1 MSSTLSSDSTLSGA
15 KLDSSLV
22 TVGEVGT
29 FLIEQRSST
38 PLGPRIVKVGD
49 EFARLTGYDAASLVG
64 SPLGLVYDRAD
75 LASLISKLPT
85 IALGSSHCFMYR
97 VLLRNGGARRL
108 CRWTIRPT
116 SRPGEPKGLFSMTVQ
131 SVIPKGAAE
140 AATKAKKHHAPP
152 AKPKETL
159 ATAKVPAAKTIAPT
173 PQVKAPVAKPAPVES
188 KPAPE
193 VAKGD
198 YEQCRSESISLAA
211 AGVAHDFK
219 NALQTIKMN
228 LELAALATHPE
239 ERSSVHLSEAM
250 LALGDAE
257 TLAHQML
264 AFTRGGMPQKKV
276 FRLDPLMQRV
286 SRLCSAGSGIRCR
299 LHVAERLRCVEGD
312 SNQIYQVLHNLVINA
327 RQAMPNG
334 GTIDIIAA
342 NAELPETN
350 DFAMPGGRYA
360 VISVKDRGCG
370 IVPENLPRIFDE
382 NFTTKRDGSGFG
394 LASSRAIIL
403 AHGGAIRVASKV
415 GVGTE
420 FLVFLPS
427 TDAGGSIEAPAR
439 PEASSIATARRP
451 VAGIERI
458 LVVEDQPGVA
468 RSTMGILRQ
477 LGYESLLARSGEEA
491 ISIYRERLHSLEPID
506 VVLLDMT
513 LPGGLSGLEVAREL
527 RRFDPSTC
535 LIATSGYFEEGSEI
549 PGEGIFS
556 AALPKPYGVESL
568 SEVLEKVASC

>member
-1 MSSTLSSDSTLSGA
+1 MNTLISSDSTRSGA
-15 KLDSSLV
+15 KLDSDYV
-22 TVGEVGT
+22 VVGDVGT
-29 FLIEQRSST
+29 FYIEQRSST
-38 PLGPRIVKVGD
+38 PLGPKILKVSE
-49 EFARLTGYDAASLVG
+49 EFARLTGYDAPSLIG
-64 SPLGLVYDRAD
+64 SPLGLVYDRTD
-75 LASLISKLPT
+75 LSSLIGKLPT

-116 SRPGEPKGLFSMTVQ
+116 SKAGEPKGLFVMTVQ
-131 SVIPKGAAE
+131 SVIPRAAAAAAAAKIPVE
-140 AATKAKKHHAPP
+140 ATQPISRELKALPP
-152 AKPKETL
+152 AKVKPK
-159 ATAKVPAAKTIAPT
+159 PAAPAGVARKSPPAA
-173 PQVKAPVAKPAPVES
+173 APV
-188 KPAPE
+188 PE
-193 VAKGD
+193 QGLNQGE

-228 LELAALATHPE
+228 LELAALSTDPA
-239 ERSSVHLSEAM
+239 ERSAVHLTEAM
-250 LALGDAE
+250 IALGDAE

-264 AFTRGGMPQKKV
+264 AFTRGGSAQRKV
-276 FRLDPLMQRV
+276 FRLDPLLQRV

-299 LHVAERLRCVEGD
+299 LHVADRLRCVEGD
-312 SNQIYQVLHNLVINA
+312 ANQVYQVLHNLVINA

-342 NAELPETN
+342 NADLAEKN
-350 DFAMPGGRYA
+350 DFSMPRGAYA

-370 IVPENLPRIFDE
+370 IAPENLPRIFEE
-382 NFTTKRDGSGFG
+382 NFTTKADGSGFG

-403 AHGGAIRVASKV
+403 AHGGSIRVASKV

-420 FLVFLPS
+420 FLIFLPS
-427 TDAGGSIEAPAR
+427 TEAGGPVETPSAAPTV
-439 PEASSIATARRP
+439 TAPGKRRA

-468 RSTMGILRQ
+468 RSTMSILKQ
-477 LGYESLLARSGEEA
+477 LGYESHLARSGEEA

-513 LPGGLSGLEVAREL
+513 LPGGLSGLDVAHEL
-527 RRFDPSTC
+527 RRIDAEP
-535 LIATSGYFEEGSEI
+535 LIIATSGYFEEGFEF
-549 PGEGIFS
+549 PGEGEF
-556 AALPKPYGVESL
+556 AAILPKPYGVESL
-568 SEVLEKVASC
+568 SEALEQAVSA